1 MKHDSNEIPEKQKLK
16 NVLKYRKNI
25 SFVPYYFI
33 LITIIQAIAIVAL
46 FI

>member
-1 MKHDSNEIPEKQKLK
+1 MKHDSSEIPKKQKLK

-25 SFVPYYFI
+25 FVPYYFI
-33 LITIIQAIAIVAL
+33 LITIQAIAIVAL

>member
-1 MKHDSNEIPEKQKLK
+1 MKHDSSEIPKKQKLK

-25 SFVPYYFI
+25 FVPYYFI